1 MAGQN
6 TSILTL
12 DYNNIQTKI
21 ASILGI
27 GASSTGYGQS
37 LLSTQISSAKTVI
50 TGAQWQALRTDLI
63 NARTHQTGVDE
74 SSNLTNPLPTTY
86 FQGSIIGNVLTVIS
100 ITSGSIIAGQK
111 VTGAFVPASTR
122 IVGNGTGSGGIGT
135 YTINTTTGNLGATSM
150 TAVLPVQITELD
162 RATYN
167 TYADTITAHK
177 TDAPP
182 AGQATLETYSTA
194 TRTSAWNATIT
205 NTVTLAWPTANDARY
220 FFNTGS
226 KLQISA
232 TMLPDASN
240 LKNNSW
246 QTMLY
251 NMAIIS
257 MNYNSTTNTGSGT
270 PSTGIGFYQ
279 LTTTPQLIF
288 QKLTQ
293 ESTYSPNQY
302 DVYASLSL
310 DSTTVILS
318 IQFQDLSTVSG
329 HGFYGLDENV
339 TGTLTSLV
347 QGYRSSGPYVSVLS
361 PSVVSSGLSSTLTTS
376 ATISESATRING
388 GDAVTYTIATTNIPD
403 GTLLYWSNVGTM
415 TAGDFADNSNSGS
428 ITVTSNTATLVRT
441 AATSVASSKT
451 IVIQIRN
458 NIGNLLTTAP
468 TVTVKPIVVTVSIA
482 SSATSVAAGQT
493 ITYVVATTN
502 IPDGT
507 TLNWVNSGTALAA
520 EFNDSLSTDS
530 FEITSNAGTF
540 TRTTV
545 TPLINT
551 RTVIMKIYDETGTV
565 LLATSSTTTVTHS

>member
-63 NARTHQTGVDE
+63 NARTHQTGADE

-86 FQGSIIGNVLTVIS
+86 FQGSIIGNTLTVIS

-135 YTINTTTGNLGATSM
+135 YIINTTTGNLGATSM

-293 ESTYSPNQY
+293 ETPTYSPNQY

-329 HGFYGLDENV
+329 YGIDENV

-451 IVIQIRN
+451 MVIQIRN